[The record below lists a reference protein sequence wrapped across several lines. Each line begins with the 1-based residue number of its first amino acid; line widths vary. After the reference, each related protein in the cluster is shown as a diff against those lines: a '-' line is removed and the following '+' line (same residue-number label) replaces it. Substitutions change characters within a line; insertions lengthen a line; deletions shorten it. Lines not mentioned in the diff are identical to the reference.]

1 MSFALDPLDI
11 VTALWPLVIPPGLS
25 EEPIGGLCGLG
36 VLRFIGD
43 PDSAPSTSVSVGDSV

>member
-1 MSFALDPLDI
+1 M
-11 VTALWPLVIPPGLS
+11 IPPGLS

-43 PDSAPSTSVSVGDSV
+43 PDSAPSTSVSVGDSE

>member
-11 VTALWPLVIPPGLS
+11 VTALCPLVIPPGLS

-43 PDSAPSTSVSVGDSV
+43 PSKSVSISVPVGDSV